1 MMVAP
6 CAISNRSSKRGSGY
20 TSLTVM
26 ALIPLQSTTYLLLPS
41 FLGTKKVGA
50 ATSDREGRI
59 ILASCNSC
67 KVSNSAC
74 CSALVSRYLL
84 AGFGSCFSHPSIK
97 SILKFQ
103 SPLSFGIFLALRSLN
118 PSRYSWSSI
127 GTCSCVT
134 KLAGGLLFLLPFPYL
149 VAGFS
154 FLFTTLL
161 YFVAVFFFFFITLHY
176 FWAFFFHYS

>member
-6 CAISNRSSKRGSGY
+6 CAISNRLSKRGSGY
-20 TSLTVM
+20 ASLMVM

-41 FLGTKKVGA
+41 FLGTKKVGT
-50 ATSDREGRI
+50 ATSDRDGHI
-59 ILASCNSC
+59 IPTSCNSC

-74 CSALVSRYLL
+74 CSALVSRYLF

-97 SILKFQ
+97 LILKFQ

-127 GTCSCVT
+127 GDMFTWVFECCPVYA
-134 KLAGGLLFLLPFPYL
+134 KK
-149 VAGFS
+149 FS
-154 FLFTTLL
+154 ILIWFGVLM
-161 YFVAVFFFFFITLHY
+161 YPNMRVDI
-176 FWAFFFHYS
+176 

>member
-20 TSLTVM
+20 ASLTVM
-26 ALIPLQSTTYLLLPS
+26 ALIPLQSTMYLLLLS

-50 ATSDREGRI
+50 ATSDHEGRI

-74 CSALVSRYLL
+74 CSTLVSRYLL

-103 SPLSFGIFLALRSLN
+103 SPLSFSIFLALRSLN
-118 PSRYSWSSI
+118 PSDTHGVQSE
-127 GTCSCVT
+127 CVHM
-134 KLAGGLLFLLPFPYL
+134 GLQMLSRLRQKVRHPHLVRGFDVSRHEGQYLDNFLDNS
-149 VAGFS
+149 GM
-154 FLFTTLL
+154 
-161 YFVAVFFFFFITLHY
+161 
-176 FWAFFFHYS
+176 